1 DKCHKQT
8 ARFRAQYVLENSRVE
23 VVLERAIV
31 AHGVLGV
38 PKRFRIAAS
47 GGCGSR
53 LLDLVVAAV
62 GETQHEFAEMLC
74 EFIFSGQQ
82 LQARSLDRQWRVE
95 DHQTFPHE
103 DRSCHFSL
111 YWGDEAYSPGMQ
123 VKSGGVPPE
132 RPLANLYSSTAT

>member
-1 DKCHKQT
+1 SMRIDDENFLVVVFLAVDKCHKQT

-23 VVLERAIV
+23 VVLEHAIV

-62 GETQHEFAEMLC
+62 GETQHEFAEMLR
-74 EFIFSGQQ
+74 EFILSGQQ
-82 LQARSLDRQWRVE
+82 L
-95 DHQTFPHE
+95 
-103 DRSCHFSL
+103 
-111 YWGDEAYSPGMQ
+111 
-123 VKSGGVPPE
+123 
-132 RPLANLYSSTAT
+132 